1 VAAFF
6 DEHRAGVGA
15 IVVAGAALAL
25 GWLAWS
31 RLGERVRGDSDLV
44 LHPEAIRLEG
54 AAPWIRADLKAEA
67 LRDASLDRGLPLD
80 DPELV
85 RRLARAFAM
94 HPWVREVV
102 AVRVFLIQGGIM
114 GFGGAVLGSAL
125 GAGILLAWNRLAR
138 QPDGSEM
145 FPFLLDP
152 WLVVG
157 TVAVATLVG
166 VLAGMAPAM
175 QAARLDPA
183 VAIRG

>member
-1 VAAFF
+1 MAAFF

-15 IVVAGAALAL
+15 IVVAVAALAL

-44 LHPEAIRLEG
+44 LHPAAIRLEG

-102 AVRVFLIQGGIM
+102 AVRVRP
-114 GFGGAVLGSAL
+114 V
-125 GAGILLAWNRLAR
+125 
-138 QPDGSEM
+138 
-145 FPFLLDP
+145 
-152 WLVVG
+152 
-157 TVAVATLVG
+157 
-166 VLAGMAPAM
+166 APAS
-175 QAARLDPA
+175 
-183 VAIRG
+183 